1 MIHSN
6 LYSMPVIVP
15 VLNIQTE
22 LNADWQLFTILNL
35 RFTSEKSVFIRILLK
50 DELKN

>member
-35 RFTSEKSVFIRILLK
+35 CFTSEKIRFHQNFIKR
-50 DELKN
+50 